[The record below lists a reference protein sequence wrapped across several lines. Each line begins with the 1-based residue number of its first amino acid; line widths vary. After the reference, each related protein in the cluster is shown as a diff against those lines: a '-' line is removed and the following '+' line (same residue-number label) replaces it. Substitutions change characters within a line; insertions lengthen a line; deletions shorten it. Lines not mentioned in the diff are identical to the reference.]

1 MTPQTTVAPAAPLE
15 PRDEATGT
23 QAATRPFYW
32 SVRREIWENRSITV
46 APLVVAIF
54 VLLGSLVSLV
64 AASHGFRALADDGA
78 SASRSLAAQVAKP
91 LRMAPAPIML
101 ATFLVGLFYSLD
113 ALYGERRE
121 RSLLFWKSMPVS
133 DRTTVLA
140 KVAIP
145 VVALPSIALL
155 LSWLVYAVLV
165 AAASAVLTAKGVGP
179 GALGDEL
186 SLFAQ
191 PLIMAY
197 GLAAHALWFAPIYA
211 YLLLAS
217 AWARRLP
224 LLWAALPPFVIALVE
239 HVAFR
244 TDYLAA
250 LLKYR
255 LAGAMSTAFATASQA
270 GGDGEVD
277 RLGQL
282 TPATFLTTPGLWLG
296 LFAAA
301 AFLVAAARLR
311 RDREPI

>member
-15 PRDEATGT
+15 PRDEVTRT

-140 KVAIP
+140 KFAIP
-145 VVALPSIALL
+145 MVALPSIALL
-155 LSWLVYAVLV
+155 LSWIVFAILV

-179 GALGDEL
+179 GALRDEL
-186 SLFAQ
+186 HLVEQ

-197 GLAAHALWFAPIYA
+197 GLVAHALWFAPIYA
-211 YLLLAS
+211 FLLLVS

-224 LLWAALPPFVIALVE
+224 LLWAALPLFVTALVE
-239 HVAFR
+239 HLAFR
-244 TDYLAA
+244 TDYFAA

-255 LAGAMSTAFATASQA
+255 VVGAMSTAFGTASQA

-282 TPATFLTTPGLWLG
+282 TPATFLATPGLWLG
-296 LFAAA
+296 LAAAA